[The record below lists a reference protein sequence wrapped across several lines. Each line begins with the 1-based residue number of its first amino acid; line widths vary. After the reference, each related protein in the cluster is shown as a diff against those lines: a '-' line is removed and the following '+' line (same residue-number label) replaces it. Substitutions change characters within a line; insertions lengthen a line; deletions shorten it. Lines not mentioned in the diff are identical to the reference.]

1 MEDKMERSMPRMPK
15 LLRLAAPL
23 TLVGLA
29 FGGLVGCGSYDNE
42 DVFIERVAKES
53 CDLNRKC
60 YYAFYL
66 DEFSDHNDCVDD
78 TIDDYEDLSDFFDDI
93 DCDYDPDAA
102 ADCVDAVRK
111 ASKTCEE
118 NDLEDVD
125 DACEDVYDC

>member
-1 MEDKMERSMPRMPK
+1 MQHSIHGMRG
-15 LLRLAAPL
+15 LTRLAAPL

-29 FGGLVGCGSYDNE
+29 YGGLVGCGSYE
-42 DVFIERVAKES
+42 KEEVFIEKVAKEA

-60 YYAFYL
+60 YYAYYL
-66 DEFSDHNDCVDD
+66 DEFSDHNDCVDE
-78 TIDDYEDLSDFFDDI
+78 TIEDYEDLSDFFDDI
-93 DCDYDPDAA
+93 DCDYEPDQAA
-102 ADCVDAVRK
+102 ECVDAVRK